1 MEPYEGIRSGKDLK
15 KGRAGF
21 ISREPICFGLR
32 TKLLLE
38 ERGWLGVPPRWFAV
52 KFHF

>member
-1 MEPYEGIRSGKDLK
+1 MEPDKGNRSGKDLK

-21 ISREPICFGLR
+21 ISLERKGFCLR

-38 ERGWLGVPPRWFAV
+38 ERGWLGAPP
-52 KFHF
+52 